1 MTVNWDDLKAA
12 YLVGQEGSL
21 AAAAAHLGV
30 NYTTIARRIAR
41 AEGALGQKLFERLPD
56 GYRLTEVGKLAT
68 GHINRMEEAEHSLL
82 RALSGVDQTLSGPL
96 TITAPQLLIAHV
108 LAPMIDQFCA
118 AHPSVDLRVRASN
131 DLLNLNR
138 READLAV
145 RISNAPGDT
154 LIGQRLTAQ
163 HNAFFA
169 TPERVAAMEADR
181 NAPSDWLLYDQV
193 ADLPDVVRATF
204 PKARVRLRFDD
215 MVAMQGAAQAGL
227 GAVRMPL
234 FLGRATPGLQQLRS
248 LEAQKYMDIWVVG
261 HPDVWPGAKVAAFRN
276 LLVRYVRAHQAQFVA

>member
-1 MTVNWDDLKAA
+1 MSVNWDDLKAA
-12 YLVGQEGSL
+12 YLVGKEGSL
-21 AAAAAHLGV
+21 AAAAAELGV

-41 AEGALGQKLFERLPD
+41 AEDALGQKLFERLPD
-56 GYRLTEVGKLAT
+56 GYHLTEVGKLAT
-68 GHINRMEEAEHSLL
+68 GHIAPMEAAEHSLL

-108 LAPMIDQFCA
+108 LSPMIDRFCA
-118 AHPSVDLRVRASN
+118 AHPDVELRVRASN

-154 LIGQRLTAQ
+154 LMGLRLTPQ

-169 TPERVAAMEADR
+169 TPARVAAMEADR
-181 NAPSDWLLYDQV
+181 DAPCDWIVYDQV
-193 ADLPDVVRATF
+193 AELPKTVRDAF

-234 FLGRATPGLQQLRS
+234 FLGRASPGLQQLS
-248 LEAQKYMDIWVVG
+248 ILEPQNYMDIWVVG

-276 LLVRYVRAHQAQFVA
+276 QLVRYFRANQAQFVA